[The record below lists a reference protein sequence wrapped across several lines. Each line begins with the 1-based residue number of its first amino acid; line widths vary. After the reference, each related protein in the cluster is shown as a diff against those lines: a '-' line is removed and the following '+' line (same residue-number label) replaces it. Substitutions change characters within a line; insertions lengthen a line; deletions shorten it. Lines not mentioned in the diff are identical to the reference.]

1 MAGSLGKGA
10 YRSAI
15 SGRYETLKDGRS
27 RGGPITK
34 DRVARIEASWRRAS
48 EATGAFQGRLRQAPP
63 DIRREK

>member
-15 SGRYETLKDGRS
+15 SGRYVTVKDGRS
-27 RGGPITK
+27 PGSPITK

-48 EATGAFQGRLRQAPP
+48 EATGAFQGKVRQART